1 MPIRAPSSSSDRASP
16 EVETHHSGY
25 LLARMLLAGA
35 FIFSGVSKLFDFG
48 GAVQE
53 MTHNGLPLPTLMAVA
68 VIGTQ
73 LGGSAL
79 LIWQRTSWIGAGLL
93 AGFTA
98 MATLIAHAP
107 WNDAG
112 PIPLPQSVIL
122 LQNAGLFGGIL
133 LALAMG
139 GGRRQIRILLGRLR
153 SR

>member
-1 MPIRAPSSSSDRASP
+1 MSIRVPTSSSDRASP

-25 LLARMLLAGA
+25 LLARMLLAGG
-35 FIFSGVSKLFDFG
+35 FVFSGLSKLFDFG

-53 MTHNGLPLPTLMAVA
+53 MAHNGLPLPTLMAAA
-68 VIGTQ
+68 VIVTQ

-79 LIWQRTSWIGAGLL
+79 LVWPRTSWIGAGLL

-98 MATLIAHAP
+98 MATVVAHAP
-107 WNDAG
+107 WNDTG
-112 PIPLPQSVIL
+112 PIPLPQSVIF
-122 LQNAGLFGGIL
+122 LQNAGLFGGLL

-139 GGRRQIRILLGRLR
+139 GGHRQIRSLFRLLP